1 MRGRSAIFS
10 LLLAALLPAGAA
22 IAWAAG
28 RIEYFAPLW
37 LSALAALPV
46 FAWLAFR
53 SKSGLPPGA
62 RAASLGLRMIVW
74 TLVALCLADAQWVRE
89 NDALSVLF
97 LMDHSASVPGGVAA
111 AELEYVNAAAATK
124 ARGDTAGILVFGEN
138 PSVELMPAAALKID
152 RLHSF
157 VGRAHTDIQA
167 ALELAV
173 AAFPPDMA
181 RKIVLITDG
190 NENQGSLMEG
200 VRFAAAHG
208 AITDILPVT
217 YDYGREVMVDKLQLP
232 DRIRENETFDLRVH
246 VTALEAG
253 PAELTIFRNGAGVAR
268 EKVELRPGRNTY
280 TVSMKIGEPGFY
292 DFTARISAAAD
303 TLAENNEAGGYVYI
317 RGASRVLIVAPSQ
330 LEVQHLAEACRK
342 ENIEVDVIAPDAFPD
357 SLGGLQNYDCVV
369 LANVGA
375 DELGPARMEMLRA
388 NVRDL
393 GAGLIMLG
401 GENSFGA
408 GGYENTPVEE
418 ALPVTMDIQQKKINP
433 KGALVMILH
442 TCEFPDGNYWAKQI
456 SKSAIETINS
466 QDEVGVLIYGARE
479 EWLFP
484 LQPAGNKP
492 ALYRKIDGAEP
503 GDMPSFA
510 PTFRMAFDAL
520 SKSDAM
526 VRHVIVI
533 SDGDP
538 SAPPPQLVKDMAA
551 AGITISTV
559 AINPHSPRDV
569 EIMQYLAH
577 QTGGRYYYA
586 QDPAVLPRIFVK
598 EAKVVKRSLIF
609 NRKFQPL
616 LVLGT
621 ELTKGVSPDEVPP
634 LLAYVASTPKPR
646 AQVLMTSDNENK
658 DPILAAWRYGLGK
671 SVAFA
676 SDASSNWGKH
686 WIAWGKY
693 GKLWS
698 QVVRWASRTR
708 EEGNVTIRTEM
719 DGSRGRLIIDAVDQ
733 SGQFV
738 NFLKLN
744 GRMVSPDNR
753 GSELGIRQTAPGR
766 YEAEFDARQT
776 GMNILMV
783 GYQNPRSGAQGF
795 AMTGVSIPYSPE
807 YKTLES
813 NVGLLR
819 KAAAAGGGRVLTGR
833 ASEDRV
839 FAAAVKASRSFRPAW
854 EIILLAALGLFLID
868 VTIRRVIVTREDAAE
883 AWARVRDRLRAK
895 PRAPAHDKMMSALLL
910 RKQKTFERTPYAA
923 VAPAKSGAPAPAG
936 NFKAGLD
943 KAAEDGSAP
952 ASVDVEKAGS
962 MADATDSRPAP
973 APKAGDA
980 SSSTAAPQPESG
992 DAYTSRLLAAKKRAQ
1007 QRPGKAGS
1015 ER

>member
-1 MRGRSAIFS
+1 MLS
-10 LLLAALLPAGAA
+10 LAAAALPPAAAA
-22 IAWAAG
+22 IAWASG
-28 RIEYFAPLW
+28 RIDFFAPLW
-37 LSALAALPV
+37 LLGLAALPG
-46 FAWLAFR
+46 FAWLAFKSR
-53 SKSGLPPGA
+53 SGLPPGV
-62 RAASLGLRMIVW
+62 RVASLGLRMIVW
-74 TLVALCLADAQWVRE
+74 TLVVMSLADAQWVRR

-97 LMDHSASVPGGVAA
+97 LLDHSASVPESVAA
-111 AELEYVNAAAATK
+111 RELEYVNAAAATK
-124 ARGDTAGILVFGEN
+124 AREDTAGILVFGGN

-157 VGRAHTDIQA
+157 VNRGSTDIQA

-190 NENQGSLMEG
+190 NENQGSLMDG
-200 VRFAAAHG
+200 VRFAAARG
-208 AITDILPVT
+208 VVTDILPVA
-217 YDYGREVMVDKLQLP
+217 YDYTREVMVDKLQLP
-232 DRIRENETFDLRVH
+232 DRVRENETFDLRVH
-246 VTALEAG
+246 VSALEAA
-253 PAELTIFRNGAGVAR
+253 PADLTIFRNSVGVAR
-268 EKVELRPGRNTY
+268 EKVELKPGRNTFA
-280 TVSMKIGEPGFY
+280 VSMKIEEPGFY
-292 DFTARISAAAD
+292 DFTARINADAD
-303 TLAENNEAGGYVYI
+303 TLIENNEAGGYVYI
-317 RGASRVLIVAPSQ
+317 RGASRVLFVAPSQ
-330 LEVQHLAEACRK
+330 LEVRYLAEACRK
-342 ENIEVDVIAPDAFPD
+342 ENIEADVIAPDAFPD

-408 GGYENTPVEE
+408 GGYENTPIED

-442 TCEFPDGNYWAKQI
+442 TCEFPDGNYWAKEI
-456 SKSAIETINS
+456 SKRAIEAINS
-466 QDEVGVLIYGARE
+466 QDEAGVLLYTSRE

-484 LQPAGNKP
+484 LQPAANKP

-520 SKSDAM
+520 SKSDTM

-538 SAPPPQLVKDMAA
+538 SAPSPQLVKDMAA

-569 EIMQYLAH
+569 EIMQYLAQ

-586 QDPAVLPRIFVK
+586 RDPTVLPRIFVK

-609 NRKFQPL
+609 NQKFQPL
-616 LVLGT
+616 LVLST
-621 ELTKGVSPDEVPP
+621 ELTKGVSPDEIPP

-646 AQVLMTSDNENK
+646 AQVLMTSDNDNK

-671 SVAFA
+671 SLAFA

-686 WIAWGKY
+686 WVTWEKY

-698 QVVRWASRTR
+698 QLVRWASRTR
-708 EEGNVTIRTEM
+708 EEGNVAIRTEM
-719 DGSRGRLIIDAVDQ
+719 DGSRGRLVIDAVDR

-738 NFLKLN
+738 NFLKLY

-753 GSELGIRQTAPGR
+753 GSELSIRQTAPGR
-766 YEAEFDARQT
+766 YEAVFDARQT

-813 NVGLLR
+813 NTRLLR
-819 KAAAAGGGRVLTGR
+819 KAAAAGGGRLLTGR

-839 FAAAVKASRSFRPAW
+839 FAAPVKPSRSLRPAW
-854 EIILLAALGLFLID
+854 EILMLAALGLFLVD
-868 VTIRRVIVTREDAAE
+868 VAVRRVVVTREDASE
-883 AWARVRDRLRAK
+883 AWARIRAGLRAR
-895 PRAPAHDKMMSALLL
+895 PRAFERDAMMSVLLR
-910 RKQKTFERTPYAA
+910 RKQKTFERASSAA
-923 VAPAKSGAPAPAG
+923 AAKTKVEKVSDSPQAG
-936 NFKAGLD
+936 GFKAGLD
-943 KAAEDGSAP
+943 KAAEDRSAP
-952 ASVDVEKAGS
+952 TSVDVEKGGFRADVKGS
-962 MADATDSRPAP
+962 QPAP
-973 APKAGDA
+973 AQETGGASAPPAAPSDAAGD
-980 SSSTAAPQPESG
+980 S
-992 DAYTSRLLAAKKRAQ
+992 YTGRLLAAKKRAQ
-1007 QRPGKAGS
+1007 HRPNDAGD
-1015 ER
+1015 